1 MSKITVAATQ
11 MHCTWNQQENVD
23 RAEKLIR
30 QAAAQGAQVIL
41 IQELFETPYF
51 CIEIHESYHDLAT
64 TLEENEAFKRFQA
77 LAKELDVVLPFSWYE
92 RAGQVRFNSL
102 AMIDAGGE
110 LLGVYRKTHIPDS
123 DGYLEKYYFSP
134 GDTGFKVWHTK
145 FGCVGV
151 GICWDQWFPETARAM
166 ALMGADILL
175 FPTAI
180 GSEPSQPEMD
190 SMPHWTNTMRGHAAA
205 NQVPV
210 IASNRIGTE
219 TAQHRDLE
227 LTFFGSSFICDER
240 GELIEQADRTSEG
253 ILLHTF
259 DLDQVRTMRKAWGLF
274 RDRRPEHYDVLKT
287 LDGQVKT
294 AH

>member
-1 MSKITVAATQ
+1 

-166 ALMGADILL
+166 ALMGADVLL

-240 GELIEQADRTSEG
+240 GELIEQADRSSEG
-253 ILLHTF
+253 ILVHTF
-259 DLDQVRTMRKAWGLF
+259 DLDHVRTMRKAWGLF